1 MRERR
6 QSGTDRRR
14 AREFEAFVA
23 GAAGR
28 LLHAATLLTGEPA
41 AAKPRAEQLLTA
53 ALARTYADWDRLRG
67 EDPYDRARQ
76 EIVTRYARGAW
87 RHHPRTG
94 EGLLGRLGPQERL
107 ILVLRLYEGVAE
119 ERTAALVGLP
129 VDRVRA
135 ICARA
140 VAAMRRPA
148 PARRPA
154 PPWPLSLLALLSRQ
168 TAR

>member
-6 QSGTDRRR
+6 QTSTDRRR

-28 LLHAATLLTGEPA
+28 LLHAATLLTGESA
-41 AAKPRAEQLLTA
+41 DTKPRAERLLTA
-53 ALARTYADWDRLRG
+53 ALARTYADWDHLRG
-67 EDPYDRARQ
+67 GDPYDRARQ
-76 EIVTRYARGAW
+76 EIATRYARGAW
-87 RHHPRTG
+87 RHRPRSGRSGRSG
-94 EGLLGRLGPQERL
+94 EGLLGRLSPRERL

-119 ERTAALVGLP
+119 EQTAALLGLP

-140 VAAMRRPA
+140 VGAMRQ
-148 PARRPA
+148 PAR
-154 PPWPLSLLALLSRQ
+154 
-168 TAR
+168 

>member
-6 QSGTDRRR
+6 QAGTDRRR

-28 LLHAATLLTGEPA
+28 LLHVATLLTGEPA
-41 AAKPRAEQLLTA
+41 GATPHAEQLLTA
-53 ALARTYADWDRLRG
+53 ALARAYADWDRLRDA
-67 EDPYDRARQ
+67 DPYDRVRTELA
-76 EIVTRYARGAW
+76 TRYARGAW
-87 RHHPRTG
+87 RLPRTG
-94 EGLLGRLGPQERL
+94 EGLLGRLGPRERL

-119 ERTAALVGLP
+119 EQTAALLGLP
-129 VDRVRA
+129 VERVRA

-140 VAAMRRPA
+140 VTAMRRPA

-154 PPWPLSLLALLSRQ
+154 PHWPLSLLPPHSRQ
-168 TAR
+168 AAR

>member
-6 QSGTDRRR
+6 QTGTDRRR

-28 LLHAATLLTGEPA
+28 LLHVATLLTGEPA
-41 AAKPRAEQLLTA
+41 GATPHAERLLTA
-53 ALARTYADWDRLRG
+53 ALARAYADWDRLRDA
-67 EDPYDRARQ
+67 DPYDRVRTELA
-76 EIVTRYARGAW
+76 TRYARGAW
-87 RHHPRTG
+87 RLPRTG
-94 EGLLGRLGPQERL
+94 EGLLARLGPRERL

-119 ERTAALVGLP
+119 EQTAALLGLP
-129 VDRVRA
+129 AERVRA

-140 VAAMRRPA
+140 VTAMRRPA

-154 PPWPLSLLALLSRQ
+154 PHWPLSLLSPHSRQ
-168 TAR
+168 AAR